1 MSVRTDVL
9 VVGAGPTGLATALQA
24 HAHGARVR
32 IVERRPETF
41 RASHAMIMHPRT
53 LESLRP
59 LGVTDALLARSDRA
73 PAARLHLGR
82 RTVPVQ
88 LGHVGLEDTPFPHL
102 TLVRQMDVETVLG
115 EALRERGVEVE
126 RGTELLHATT
136 TAVAAQGV
144 LRRRERTEN
153 LTCGFIVGCDG
164 TNSTVR
170 RAAGIRWQ
178 GRPHREEVVLA
189 DLELAGGPVGGEA
202 ADEGLHVVVARPG
215 LVFLFALGEGATWRL
230 LATRP
235 RSNTLAA
242 PGQPAPEV
250 PVSEVQQILD
260 AAGLSSARV
269 EVRWS
274 ARIPLQHR
282 VAASFRQGRLF
293 LAGDAAHTSSP
304 AGAQGMNTGILDAVN
319 LGWKLGFA
327 GHRGDHEVLLD
338 SYEGERRPVARQVVA
353 LTRALF
359 FAEASTHPLPALLR
373 GTVLPLTS
381 PVIPMI
387 TRQPWL
393 MGQVVRLLSQ
403 GWVRY
408 RRSPLSTGGAPTG
421 YGPRPGDRLPDQ
433 DVTCDGRR
441 TRLHDLTAR
450 PGVHVLLHRDSAPL
464 DPAIPGF
471 PGSVHRI
478 EDWPGRRLLVVRPDG
493 YVGFDGDSADPARLA
508 AWLALVAASE
518 DEG

>member
-1 MSVRTDVL
+1 MSARTDVL
-9 VVGAGPTGLATALQA
+9 VVGAGPTGLTTALQA

-32 IVERRPETF
+32 VVERRPEAF
-41 RASHAMIMHPRT
+41 RPSRAMIVHPRT

-73 PAARLHLGR
+73 PAARLHLGH

-88 LGHVGLEDTPFPHL
+88 LGHVGLDDTPFPHL

-126 RGTELLHATT
+126 RGTELVRATT
-136 TAVAAQGV
+136 SAVAARVV
-144 LRRRERTEN
+144 LRRRERTEH
-153 LTCGFIVGCDG
+153 LTCGFVVGCDG

-170 RAAGIRWQ
+170 RSAGIRWQ

-189 DLELAGGPVGGEA
+189 DLELAGGPGGGEA

-235 RSNTLAA
+235 GSDTQAA
-242 PGQPAPEV
+242 PGQPSPEV

-260 AAGLSSARV
+260 AAGLHPAHV

-282 VAASFRQGRLF
+282 VAASFRRGRLF

-304 AGAQGMNTGILDAVN
+304 AGAQGMNSGILDAVN
-319 LGWKLGFA
+319 LGWKLGLA
-327 GHRGDHEVLLD
+327 GRGGDHEVLLD

-353 LTRALF
+353 LTRLLF
-359 FAEASTHPLPALLR
+359 FAEASTHPLPAFLR
-373 GTVLPLTS
+373 GTVLPLTT
-381 PVIPMI
+381 PMIPMI

-393 MGQVVRLLSQ
+393 MGRVVRLLSQ
-403 GWVRY
+403 GWVHY
-408 RRSPLSTGGAPTG
+408 RRSPLSTRGARTG
-421 YGPRPGDRLPDQ
+421 HGSRPGDRLPDQ

-441 TRLHDLTAR
+441 TRLHDLTAG
-450 PGVHVLLHRDSAPL
+450 PGVHVLLHRDAAPL
-464 DPAIPGF
+464 DPALLRF

-478 EDWPGRRLLVVRPDG
+478 EDWPGRRFLAVRPDG
-493 YVGFDGDSADPARLA
+493 YVGFNGDSADPTPLA
-508 AWLALVAASE
+508 AWLSLVAASE
-518 DEG
+518 GGG